1 MLLSSLL
8 PGASLLLPWL
18 HGYSFQGS
26 QLHQLSADEKRD
38 LFERPGVVER
48 TSFGH
53 IFQFQDWLRT
63 KKHQKTM
70 APNEQVLHVLWN
82 AGMPKFQRDL

>member
-1 MLLSSLL
+1 MLEDQVLLSSLL

-70 APNEQVLHVLWN
+70 ANH
-82 AGMPKFQRDL
+82 GSK

>member
-1 MLLSSLL
+1 MLEDQVLLSSLL

-63 KKHQKTM
+63 KNHGKPWLQM
-70 APNEQVLHVLWN
+70 NRFFMFCGMRN
-82 AGMPKFQRDL
+82 AKI